1 MYVQENTALMLAVQ
15 AKHIAIVKLLLK
27 HHADVNIHG
36 YGVTS
41 FLQPFARWLIRLSK
55 A

>member
-1 MYVQENTALMLAVQ
+1 MCVQENTALLLAVQ

-27 HHADVNIHG
+27 HHADVNIHA
-36 YGVTS
+36 YGVRS
-41 FLQPFARWLIRLSK
+41 FLRPFAHLLIQLSK